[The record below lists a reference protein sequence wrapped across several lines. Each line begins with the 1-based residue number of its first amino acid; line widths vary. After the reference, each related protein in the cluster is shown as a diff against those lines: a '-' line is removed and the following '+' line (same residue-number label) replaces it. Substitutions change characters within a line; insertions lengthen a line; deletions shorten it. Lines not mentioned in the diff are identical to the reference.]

1 MDVMNETLE
10 NVFSRKPV
18 RGFSDCEISHRIMY
32 EKCFANREI
41 SWLRFNERVLEE
53 AEDDRTPL
61 CERLSFLSIFQS
73 NLDEFFRVRIG
84 SLYDEMLAD
93 SEQRENKT
101 HMTPGEQINAAVKR
115 IHELCIRRDNNYKN
129 LMDQLRNYGK
139 TVIGIDTLSETDIG
153 KLKKIFSKCILPY
166 LSVFSIGNKQP
177 FPFLKNGEIYAA
189 VQLMN
194 KQGKGKSAV
203 IPCGSSVFPRLVSVP
218 DKPGSYI
225 LSEEIILYFAD
236 MLFEGYSITEKV
248 LFRLTR
254 NADIDADSIYDEELN
269 YRDHM
274 SAVIKQRNMLAPVRM
289 EVNMETG
296 NGIIELL
303 CRKVAL
309 SGEFVFTNH
318 SPLNYLFI
326 GQLCDELRSREE
338 LFYPRQYP
346 QNSAS
351 VIPGVSVIRQI
362 EKKDILLHYPYESI
376 RPFLAL
382 LNEAA
387 QDIRVNVIRMTL
399 YRLARDSKVIEA
411 LIEAAE
417 NGKKVEVFVELKARF
432 DEENNIEWSRRLE
445 KAGCKVIY
453 GIEHIKVHSKLCLI
467 GYTDNGTEKWITQ
480 IGTGN
485 YNEKT
490 ARFYTDFCLMTAHA
504 KIAEEAKAVFD
515 LLEEG
520 VMTEH
525 TDCLFVSPNCMRNH
539 IIDCIDEEISKAH
552 AGGNAMIRLKMNSL
566 TDKEL
571 INKLIEASCSGVR
584 IQLIVRG
591 ICCLIGGIQ
600 GCTENIEIISIV
612 GRYLE
617 HSRIYIF
624 GQDKESK
631 VYISSADFMTR
642 NMNRRV
648 EIACPVYDQDHI
660 KKIVDAFELMWQDNR
675 QARLQLPDGSYFRRM
690 PQDKEISCQ
699 TELYETA
706 RSNTLPQN

>member
-1 MDVMNETLE
+1 M
-10 NVFSRKPV
+10 F
-18 RGFSDCEISHRIMY
+18 
-32 EKCFANREI
+32 EKCFENREI

-53 AEDDRTPL
+53 AEDERVPL
-61 CERLSFLSIFQS
+61 CERLSFLTIFQS

-84 SLYDEMLAD
+84 SLYDEMLID
-93 SEQRENKT
+93 PTQRENKT
-101 HMTPGEQINAAVKR
+101 QMTPAEQISAAVKR
-115 IHELCIRRDNNYKN
+115 IHELCERRDRTYRI
-129 LMDQLRNYGK
+129 LMNQLSAHGK
-139 TVIGIDTLSETDIG
+139 TVIGLNEIAGSGITEIKELFITR
-153 KLKKIFSKCILPY
+153 ILPY
-166 LSVFSIGNKQP
+166 LSVFYISSKQP

-189 VQLMN
+189 AQIVN
-194 KQGKGKSAV
+194 KQGKRKTVV
-203 IPCGSSVFPRLVSVP
+203 IPCGSNVFPRVFPVP
-218 DKPGSYI
+218 HMPGCYI
-225 LSEEIILYFAD
+225 LSEEIIFYFAAD
-236 MLFEGYSITEKV
+236 ALPDGYSITDKT

-254 NADIDADSIYDEELN
+254 NADIDADSVYDEELN

-274 SAVIKQRNMLAPVRM
+274 SAVIKKRTMLAPVRM
-289 EVNMETG
+289 EVSTETTT
-296 NGIIELL
+296 GIVGLL
-303 CRKVAL
+303 CNKLVL
-309 SGEFVFTNH
+309 SDEFVFINR
-318 SPLNYLFI
+318 SPLDFLFI
-326 GQLCDELRSREE
+326 SQLCDDLRNIEE
-338 LFYPRQYP
+338 LYYPKQYP

-351 VIPGVSVIRQI
+351 VVPGVPVISQI

-376 RPFLAL
+376 RPFLGL

-387 QDIRVNVIRMTL
+387 QDTRVYVIKMTL

-467 GYTDNGTEKWITQ
+467 GYMDNGCEKWITQ

-490 ARFYTDFCLMTAHA
+490 ARLYTDLCLMTAHR
-504 KIAEEAKAVFD
+504 KIAEEAKSVFD
-515 LLEEG
+515 ALEKGE
-520 VMTEH
+520 MTEH

-539 IIDCIDEEISKAH
+539 IIECIDKEIAKAR
-552 AGGNAMIRLKMNSL
+552 AGKDALIRLKMNSF
-566 TDKEL
+566 TDKVL
-571 INKLIEASCSGVR
+571 MNKMIEASCSGVR
-584 IQLIVRG
+584 IKMIVRG
-591 ICCLIGGIQ
+591 ICCLIGGIS

-624 GQDKESK
+624 GQGTESAT
-631 VYISSADFMTR
+631 YISSADFMTR

-660 KKIVDAFELMWQDNR
+660 KRINDTFDLMWQDNR
-675 QARLQLPDGSYFRRM
+675 QARSQLPDGSYSRRM
-690 PQDKEISCQ
+690 PQNREISCQ
-699 TELYETA
+699 RELYETA
-706 RSNTLPQN
+706 RLNARTQNQDISSTNT